1 MTLVTSEDRNSP
13 RIMPKVFSDVPSQ
26 AEIEN
31 AKAQSAR
38 LLATTIFLGGLLVA
52 AALVSLFLLFDNSR
66 LRAEPAGL
74 KAQLEKSTGA
84 AKALEVQLTT
94 EQKRHAEEMLAVQR
108 ERDEISQAYF
118 DVESR
123 RREAEEVR
131 GRIAALLTDSKK
143 GAENDPRVRRM
154 LAAYLG
160 QTKWEQISRAAIPQ
174 LEAEIKA
181 LETGEKAV
189 KNWVRPVVRPRD
201 NGVNPFPRQ

>member
-31 AKAQSAR
+31 AKSQSAR

-52 AALVSLFLLFDNSR
+52 AALVSIFLLFDNSR

-74 KAQLEKSTGA
+74 KAQLEKSGGA
-84 AKALEVQLTT
+84 AKALEAQLAT

-108 ERDEISQAYF
+108 ERDEVSQAYF
-118 DVESR
+118 EVETR
-123 RREAEEVR
+123 RREAQEVR
-131 GRIAALLTDSKK
+131 DRIAALLTDSKK
-143 GAENDPRVRRM
+143 GAENDPRVRRV

-160 QTKWEQISRAAIPQ
+160 QPKWEQVSRAAIPQ

-189 KNWVRPVVRPRD
+189 KSWVRPVTRPRET
-201 NGVNPFPRQ
+201 GVSPFPR